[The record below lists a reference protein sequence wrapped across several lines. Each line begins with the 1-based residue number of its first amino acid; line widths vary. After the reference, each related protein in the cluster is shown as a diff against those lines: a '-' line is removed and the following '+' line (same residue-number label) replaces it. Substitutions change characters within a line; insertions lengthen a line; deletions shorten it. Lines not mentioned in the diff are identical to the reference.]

1 MEGILRLKF
10 WLAAALVA
18 LFGFGLLVVSVVQ
31 AAQNRSAKA
40 GIARDL
46 EKVSTS
52 MKNPIHNSKWANQLR
67 EHEASYRE
75 QLKAV
80 TADLQK
86 QGKLLKRPFADPR
99 PDAFGFLEIYPG
111 KVKELKERLADSV
124 YESDPRAL
132 RDRGQ
137 EFFRSQEYPED
148 SEMRKAEQ
156 EYWIQEAI
164 VSAVERTN
172 DGPEDKIL
180 GFRRL
185 TLKLNGQPDHYMRA
199 AHKKKSFGCHVFGIV
214 VVMVYEDV
222 PVFLKELLDVGLALE
237 ITSVSMDLG
246 GARTLRSA
254 PSGGGS
260 MPAGGSGPG
269 ERGFE
274 PPEGFRGGGP
284 DFMFDG
290 VGGMDEGFA
299 EPPDERVDTGVPGSG
314 KAGRDKLKREEKER
328 RKAEL
333 SDRGPLLSV
342 TIKGY
347 VPEYTRPQKKV
358 TGRSTPTRSRR
369 REGARNAR

>member
-185 TLKLNGQPDHYMRA
+185 TLNLRSQTVGCHDVDDL
-199 AHKKKSFGCHVFGIV
+199 FGCLH
-214 VVMVYEDV
+214 
-222 PVFLKELLDVGLALE
+222 ELDEQIELDV
-237 ITSVSMDLG
+237 
-246 GARTLRSA
+246 
-254 PSGGGS
+254 
-260 MPAGGSGPG
+260 
-269 ERGFE
+269 
-274 PPEGFRGGGP
+274 
-284 DFMFDG
+284 
-290 VGGMDEGFA
+290 
-299 EPPDERVDTGVPGSG
+299 
-314 KAGRDKLKREEKER
+314 
-328 RKAEL
+328 
-333 SDRGPLLSV
+333 
-342 TIKGY
+342 
-347 VPEYTRPQKKV
+347 
-358 TGRSTPTRSRR
+358 RSRR
-369 REGARNAR
+369 NASEGSVGVDKVVIRARLVEKDDPIIRFLVVH